1 MEIENSFQCFE
12 YCELCEKLYYL
23 KNRKVHL
30 KSKKHQ
36 KLLLQHNLTNSDI
49 EICRY
54 HLIEMPEDENK
65 QDDIMYLPA
74 NS

>member
-1 MEIENSFQCFE
+1 MDIKNSECLE
-12 YCELCEKLYYL
+12 YCNLCEKLYYL

-54 HLIEMPEDENK
+54 HLNLIEKPEDEY
-65 QDDIMYLPA
+65 DIMYLPVD
-74 NS
+74 

>member
-23 KNRKVHL
+23 KNRKIHL

-49 EICRY
+49 EVCRY
-54 HLIEMPEDENK
+54 NLNLIEKPEDE
-65 QDDIMYLPA
+65 DDIMYLPA

>member
-1 MEIENSFQCFE
+1 MDKNSECFE

-54 HLIEMPEDENK
+54 NLNLIEKPEDE
-65 QDDIMYLPA
+65 DDIMYLPA

>member
-1 MEIENSFQCFE
+1 MDKNSECFE

-36 KLLLQHNLTNSDI
+36 KLLMQHNLTNSDI
-49 EICRY
+49 EVCRY
-54 HLIEMPEDENK
+54 NLIEMSEDENK
-65 QDDIMYLPA
+65 QDDIVYLPA

>member
-1 MEIENSFQCFE
+1 MDKNSECLE

-30 KSKKHQ
+30 NSKKHK
-36 KLLLQHNLTNSDI
+36 KLLMQHNLTNSDI

-54 HLIEMPEDENK
+54 HLIEKPEDEN
-65 QDDIMYLPA
+65 DIMYLPA

>member
-1 MEIENSFQCFE
+1 MDKNSECFE

-54 HLIEMPEDENK
+54 NLNLIEKPEDE
-65 QDDIMYLPA
+65 DDTG
-74 NS
+74 

>member
-1 MEIENSFQCFE
+1 MDKNSECFE
-12 YCELCEKLYYL
+12 YCILCEKLYYL

-30 KSKKHQ
+30 KSNKHR

-49 EICRY
+49 EVCRY
-54 HLIEMPEDENK
+54 ILIEMPEDENK
-65 QDDIMYLPA
+65 QDDIMYLLA